1 VTLFTGAPSRAR
13 AFFGYDGAGGK
24 FVDLV
29 PRLHELSDLSA
40 YRHGAGLWRVLERGG
55 WTMTSC
61 RRGRTLYRLARQVEA
76 TGVPG
81 ALVDCGVWNGGST
94 ILLSAGAPS
103 RPAWAFDSFQGLPEP
118 GREDPPESA
127 GWTGECLGSEA
138 RLREGFR
145 RFADPERLHVAA
157 GWFDHTFPTSAAD
170 VGDVAVLH
178 ADGDWYESVQ
188 LTLETFYPRVSV
200 GGYVV
205 IDDYGWWEGARRATD
220 KFRREH
226 QITEPLVRVDY
237 TGAYWQRRV

>member
-1 VTLFTGAPSRAR
+1 MAARSRAG
-13 AFFGYDGAGGK
+13 AFFSYDGAGGK
-24 FVDLV
+24 IVDLV
-29 PRLHELSDLSA
+29 PRPHELMELRA
-40 YRHGAGLWRVLERGG
+40 YRHGAGLWRVLHRGQ

-61 RRGRTLYRLARQVEA
+61 RRGRTLYRLARRIEA
-76 TGVPG
+76 DDVPG

-103 RPAWAFDSFQGLPEP
+103 RPAWAFDSFEGLPEP
-118 GREDPPESA
+118 GSQDPPESA
-127 GWTGECLGSEA
+127 DWVGECLGSEA

-145 RFADPERLHVAA
+145 RFGNPARLHVVA
-157 GWFDHTFPTSAAD
+157 GWFSDTFPARAAE

-178 ADGDWYESVQ
+178 ADGDWYESVR

-220 KFRREH
+220 DFRREH
-226 QITEPLVRVDY
+226 GITEPLVRVDY
-237 TGAYWQRRV
+237 TGVYWRRA